1 MIPLT
6 SDGYTV
12 DNRGP
17 RIGSIGVVVTLAV
30 GGELKLSHFV
40 TLRKLG
46 LCVFGVTALG
56 SCLGRWCE
64 ESHPW
69 FHWESRKRFFSSL
82 ACFYLGFA
90 GGRPF
95 GRVLQLVFLGLSLK
109 AVCFGLASLRCQSF
123 FSTSCHRRKACPL
136 FWLHLPQWLSEIF
149 VPQPS

>member
-69 FHWESRKRFFSSL
+69 FIGNLVISLYVL
-82 ACFYLGFA
+82 ACCHLGFA
-90 GGRPF
+90 GGIPF
-95 GRVLQLVFLGLSLK
+95 WRGSSSWFSLV
-109 AVCFGLASLRCQSF
+109 
-123 FSTSCHRRKACPL
+123 
-136 FWLHLPQWLSEIF
+136 
-149 VPQPS
+149 

>member
-1 MIPLT
+1 MGIRLIT
-6 SDGYTV
+6 G
-12 DNRGP
+12 RP

-69 FHWESRKRFFSSL
+69 FHWESRKDFFFS
-82 ACFYLGFA
+82 FFTW
-90 GGRPF
+90 
-95 GRVLQLVFLGLSLK
+95 VLQEGDLLAGSSSWFSLV
-109 AVCFGLASLRCQSF
+109 
-123 FSTSCHRRKACPL
+123 
-136 FWLHLPQWLSEIF
+136 
-149 VPQPS
+149 